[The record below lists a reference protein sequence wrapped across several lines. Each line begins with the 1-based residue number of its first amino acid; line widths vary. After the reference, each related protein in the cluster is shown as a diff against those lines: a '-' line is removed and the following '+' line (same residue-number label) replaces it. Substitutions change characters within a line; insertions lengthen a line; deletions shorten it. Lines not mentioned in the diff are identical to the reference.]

1 MVNQSQ
7 FYRITRLWS
16 QWNATRK
23 SKSWMK
29 LKVKFKD
36 FGFCGFCVPVF
47 KQQILPIFTGLDYQ
61 IYYTYVYPVLL
72 IMSDYSYIHVTLQTQ
87 MSNWLKIIST
97 ILDIENVLLKST
109 TDSCVFL
116 LIE

>member
-1 MVNQSQ
+1 V
-7 FYRITRLWS
+7 
-16 QWNATRK
+16 TRK

-36 FGFCGFCVPVF
+36 LGFCGFCVPVF
-47 KQQILPIFTGLDYQ
+47 KQQILSIFTGLDYY
-61 IYYTYVYPVLL
+61 IYYPVLL
-72 IMSDYSYIHVTLQTQ
+72 IMFDYSYIHVTLQTQ

-97 ILDIENVLLKST
+97 ILDVENVLLKST

-116 LIE
+116 LY